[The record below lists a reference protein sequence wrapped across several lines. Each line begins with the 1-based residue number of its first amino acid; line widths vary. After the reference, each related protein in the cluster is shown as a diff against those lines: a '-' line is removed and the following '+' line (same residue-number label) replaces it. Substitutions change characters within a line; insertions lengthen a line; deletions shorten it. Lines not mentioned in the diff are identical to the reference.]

1 MNKIND
7 TKTITQAAKEIL
19 DLLYKEYSK
28 KISYYGLMDINIKE
42 RHIFCSIPEDP
53 LQDKKLFND
62 IVKTCN
68 TSSVLLYNALKFL
81 IEENFIEG
89 GINPTLDGTYHITIN
104 SLTSNGISLI
114 EGYNLGI
121 KQKQAKFMLTFNI
134 KEANLIKDFSIIKA
148 PFALLG
154 KLFNQNKLEKDK

>member
-1 MNKIND
+1 MSKINN

-62 IVKTCN
+62 IVKTYN
-68 TSSVLLYNALKFL
+68 ASPVLLYNALKFL

-89 GINPTLDGTYHITIN
+89 GINPTLDGTCHIAIN

-114 EGYNLGI
+114 DGYNLGI
-121 KQKQAKFMLTFNI
+121 KQKQAKFMLIFNI

-148 PFALLG
+148 PLALLG
-154 KLFNQNKLEKDK
+154 KLFNQNKLEKR